1 MKEWGDG
8 RVATTAEE
16 AEIIWQEVKKEEK
29 KKAAIQQN
37 KEQDNSQEN
46 NENVEEKK
54 DGEYE
59 VDCLKQDDE
68 SINEETTSQ
77 SNVINEKN
85 NKIHET
91 RSKGKKV
98 TPVVGS
104 TFARFTYALGFKNIH
119 NVSVLASSSLGFA
132 TGALFMCIL
141 QKVRSTT
148 R

>member
-8 RVATTAEE
+8 RIATTAEE

-59 VDCLKQDDE
+59 VDCLKQNDE

-91 RSKGKKV
+91 S
-98 TPVVGS
+98 
-104 TFARFTYALGFKNIH
+104 FARFTYAIGLKNIH
-119 NVSVLASSSLGFA
+119 HVSVLASSSLGFA
-132 TGALFMCIL
+132 TGALFMFVL
-141 QKVRSTT
+141 QKVRNTT